1 MGVMKTYLIISC
13 FILMSQIKAQKN
25 IYFYGEVSDNITNKG
40 IEGVIVFIQNS
51 TYKTVA
57 NKNGNFSILI
67 PNKKRI
73 SVLFKHSSI
82 KPEVLVLQL
91 LLPP

>member
-1 MGVMKTYLIISC
+1 
-13 FILMSQIKAQKN
+13 MSQIKAQKN

-73 SVLFKHSSI
+73 SVLFKHLGYTSFVKEI
-82 KPEVLVLQL
+82 DINENQDNL
-91 LLPP
+91 